1 MNLRFFISSRL
12 SYKGRVVTAAVAV
25 SFLVVI
31 MAVAVSSGFRY
42 EIRRGLSE
50 TASDILLAPYDINYL
65 DESSPVNTD
74 QSYMPLVVDA
84 EGVESVNP
92 VITRAGI
99 VKHADDIYGVLIKG
113 VEWGTASIRTEIS
126 DSVALPV
133 TVPSS
138 LAQKAGLK
146 VGDKL
151 LTYFIGD
158 NVKVRQFNIAGF
170 YEPLVRTEDRYQI
183 YADISDMRRLNGW
196 GENQASMLEVNL
208 SGEYKD
214 EASMQSVTQYISD
227 VIYYGSSEGDEILA
241 ATSSID
247 RYPQMFDWLNIIEF
261 NVFFVLVLMIA
272 VAGVN
277 MVTGLLIMLFE
288 NISTIGL
295 LKSLGMR
302 NVQIINVFLTR
313 ASHTVLKGMLI
324 GNVLALIL
332 CLIQGKTHLITL
344 DPANYFVSYVPV
356 HIDISSVLM
365 ADLIAFVAIMLLLV
379 LPSLFVL
386 KVDPA
391 KTVKMD

>member
-113 VEWGTASIRTEIS
+113 VERGTAYIRTEIS

>member
-113 VEWGTASIRTEIS
+113 VERGTASIGTEIS

-302 NVQIINVFLTR
+302 NMQIINVFLTR

>member
-84 EGVESVNP
+84 EGVESVKP

-113 VEWGTASIRTEIS
+113 VERGTASIRTEIS

-302 NVQIINVFLTR
+302 NVQIINIFLTR